1 MSAVETVHGP
11 VAAASL
17 GPTLAHEHVFVMQLD
32 ELLVDK
38 PRRIFASGP
47 AGS

>member
-1 MSAVETVHGP
+1 VSAVETVHRP

-17 GPTLAHEHVFVMQLD
+17 GPTLAHEHVFVIQLD
-32 ELLVDK
+32 ELLVDE